1 MDAVDKILEQ
11 WCVARPDLDV
21 APMGPVGRFSRV
33 FHHMANRMG
42 ETFARH
48 GLTAAVF
55 DVLATL
61 RRTPRPHALSPGE
74 LMSSMMITSGTM
86 TNRIEQL
93 SKTGLVLRCK
103 HPEDARRV
111 VVELTGKGL
120 NLMDAALA

>member
-1 MDAVDKILEQ
+1 
-11 WCVARPDLDV
+11 
-21 APMGPVGRFSRV
+21 
-33 FHHMANRMG
+33 
-42 ETFARH
+42 
-48 GLTAAVF
+48 
-55 DVLATL
+55 
-61 RRTPRPHALSPGE
+61 
-74 LMSSMMITSGTM
+74 MSSMMITSGTM